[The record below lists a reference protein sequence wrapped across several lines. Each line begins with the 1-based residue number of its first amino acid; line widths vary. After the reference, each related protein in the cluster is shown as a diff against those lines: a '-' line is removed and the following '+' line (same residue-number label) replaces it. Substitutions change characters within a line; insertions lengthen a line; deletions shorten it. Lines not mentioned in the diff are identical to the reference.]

1 VSGYAAELRQN
12 WRPLLA
18 AMIGMGSGMSFV
30 GTITSTIVPTLLA
43 DTHWA
48 HSDFAKVGA
57 LAFFMAFAFPFIG
70 RLTDVIGVRWTALIG
85 QVTLPLVYLAY
96 SRMDGQLSTYIAI
109 FIVQSVLCV
118 TTTSTVYTRLAV
130 QFSNTARG
138 LALAIVASGPA
149 ISGFVIAPLLNNY
162 VESAGWRSAYTAA
175 AIGTA
180 LAGLACFLLIPA
192 DAHRAKQAG
201 TPKRRARDDYP
212 MIFKSRAF
220 WILLGAMALCNL
232 PQTLLLVQLKNL
244 LLQNGIS
251 GKNAGFYMSLPLFG
265 MLAGRF
271 VTGYALDRLKPY
283 VVSFV
288 SLALPSLALF
298 VFASPLDSPAIII
311 SASFFLGFAF
321 GAEGD
326 IVAFLVARRFGVD
339 IYSSVMGLLTAVMSF
354 STASGALLLGKT
366 MESSGGSFNLYLTI
380 CGFAVLTGATLL
392 LLLARG
398 EKTGT
403 ATTH

>member
-1 VSGYAAELRQN
+1 MSGYASELRQN

-18 AMIGMGSGMSFV
+18 AMIGMGSGMSVV

-48 HSDFAKVGA
+48 ASDFAKVGA
-57 LAFFMAFAFPFIG
+57 LAFFMAFAFPLIG
-70 RLTDVIGVRWTALIG
+70 RLTDVIGVRWTALVG
-85 QVTLPLVYLAY
+85 QVTLPLVYFAY
-96 SRMDGQLSTYIAI
+96 SQMDGNLSSYIAI
-109 FIVQSVLCV
+109 FIVQSVFCV

-130 QFSNTARG
+130 QFSQKARG

-149 ISGFVIAPLLNNY
+149 FSGFIIAPLLNGY
-162 VESAGWRSAYTAA
+162 VESHGWRAAYTAA

-180 LAGLACFLLIPA
+180 LAGLACFLLIPR
-192 DAHRAKQAG
+192 DAHSIKQSDA
-201 TPKRRARDDYP
+201 PKRRARDDYP
-212 MIFKSRAF
+212 MIFKSQAF
-220 WILLGAMALCNL
+220 WILFGAMALVNL

-244 LLQNGIS
+244 LLQNGVA
-251 GKNAGFYMSLPLFG
+251 GNDAGFYMSLPLFG

-283 VVSFV
+283 FVSFI

-298 VFASPLDSPAIII
+298 VFATPMDAPMVIIM
-311 SASFFLGFAF
+311 ACFFLGFAF

-326 IVAFLVARRFGVD
+326 IVAFLVARQFGVE
-339 IYSSVMGLLTAVMSF
+339 IYSSVMGLLTAIMSF

-366 MESSGGSFNLYLTI
+366 MEKSGGSFNLYLTI
-380 CGFAVLTGATLL
+380 CGVAVLMGATLL

-398 EKTGT
+398 DKAGS
-403 ATTH
+403 ATSH